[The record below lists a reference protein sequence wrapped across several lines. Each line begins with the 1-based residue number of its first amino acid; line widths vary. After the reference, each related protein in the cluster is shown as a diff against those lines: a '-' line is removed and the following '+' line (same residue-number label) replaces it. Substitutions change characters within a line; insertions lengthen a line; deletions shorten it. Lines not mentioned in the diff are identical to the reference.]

1 MRLILLALVL
11 SLTAYGSSSRAE
23 GADWLGIRADLE
35 RMSQVLAAAEP
46 PAAPV
51 QHPLST
57 HPELRA
63 FCGMSEGAFILQMIS
78 QDCGEGG
85 CAARAK
91 AVGQAIDIWLAQH
104 EESMAS
110 ARADGQLLFTPA
122 GSDFP
127 RTPSS
132 DGEEITYRAAADLWL
147 RNKMLVGDDTEG
159 RDRILVGMRAWCGL
173 ISRNTAAATAFTRHH
188 GFPSDA
194 SREGRRQVAALVY
207 IGQHAAMDYGSLAV
221 IRQEAEKTFRRGEL
235 SPYYMAQ
242 ILDVEREAF
251 DQQQVIGHLTS
262 CEGSKALFD
271 PPIADV
277 VLAENWRAANGLPS
291 IKDALEN
298 ASRRCQ

>member
-1 MRLILLALVL
+1 MRSILLPLVL
-11 SLTAYGSSSRAE
+11 SFTALGSSSRAE
-23 GADWLGIRADLE
+23 DADWLGIRVDLE
-35 RMSQVLAAAEP
+35 RMSQILASAEP
-46 PAAPV
+46 PTAPV
-51 QHPLST
+51 QYSLST
-57 HPELRA
+57 YPELRA
-63 FCGMSEGAFILQMIS
+63 FCGMSEDAFILQMIS

-85 CAARAK
+85 CADRVK

-110 ARADGQLLFTPA
+110 ARASGQLLFASA

-127 RTPSS
+127 RTPSN

-147 RNKMLVGDDTEG
+147 RNEMLVGDDTEA
-159 RDRILVGMRAWCGL
+159 RDRVLVGMRAWCGL
-173 ISRNTAAATAFTRHH
+173 IARNTAAATAFTRHH

-207 IGQHAAMDYGSLAV
+207 IGQHAAMDYGSLTV
-221 IRQEAEKTFRRGEL
+221 VRQEAEKTFRRGEL
-235 SPYYMAQ
+235 SAYYMAQ

-262 CEGSKALFD
+262 CEGSTALFD

-291 IKDALEN
+291 IHDALKA
-298 ASRRCQ
+298 ASGRCR